1 MDKNIAEQLNKAFE
15 AFRQACMDRD
25 SAVKELKQK
34 TDSYE
39 KQIHEQQ
46 EQIETL
52 TRTVANL
59 KSQLVPL
66 NANRVNTHD
75 PVPVPDD
82 NEIRRNGTLLNLNYD
97 QLHEKLKLATQ
108 REKHL
113 KEQLEIRNIKLKQ
126 TEEGNNLKEKEFE
139 SVVANKEDEIRLL
152 KKQLKEISKAPN
164 CTQLKSDKQVS
175 SRPEFPTGA
184 CAAISFERDELG
196 NVFWGLK
203 EEFHRIR
210 TLARTQTD
218 QLSKFKLR
226 REPVTEISFSKPIQ
240 CTDEH
245 ADDLCNPWV
254 KKDLNRDL
262 VPQFPSITP
271 RGIGPDEE
279 ENSVESLSKLNVK
292 FPPTDSDSTFLQ
304 STPDTL
310 PVPCAVGP
318 ECLLPDPQFDRELG
332 DPAVN
337 FSEATCHLFEERAA
351 VPFTAAGHNLL
362 AVNKIKPPTHTNEL
376 LQSPLDKAL
385 GFTAPF
391 LNNFEAF
398 SSLEANEGT
407 VGAPQQPLWKPY
419 HAEDNDLST
428 VASADPELDQPGVCE
443 FCQKVFPPSLTS
455 SEDFLRHLNSHFD
468 KKT

>member
-1 MDKNIAEQLNKAFE
+1 MRRARVYSRVDSPLADGSRSAAGVGGWYSGMLPRDDKPGNASTDFTALKCRRVFCELRRCLRPWRSVEDTVSGNTGSGTQHDFSDIS
-15 AFRQACMDRD
+15 R
-25 SAVKELKQK
+25 KESRKFLLQ
-34 TDSYE
+34 TGATEVLTYE
-39 KQIHEQQ
+39 KE
-46 EQIETL
+46 
-52 TRTVANL
+52 
-59 KSQLVPL
+59 
-66 NANRVNTHD
+66 
-75 PVPVPDD
+75 
-82 NEIRRNGTLLNLNYD
+82 
-97 QLHEKLKLATQ
+97 
-108 REKHL
+108 
-113 KEQLEIRNIKLKQ
+113 
-126 TEEGNNLKEKEFE
+126 
-139 SVVANKEDEIRLL
+139 
-152 KKQLKEISKAPN
+152 
-164 CTQLKSDKQVS
+164 LKSDKQVS